1 LKGFSVKRILAAAAL
16 AAAMALPA
24 LPSMAAGTPSYG
36 SVKMSWSV
44 NTTAT
49 MTLAT
54 QYSAAGAQ
62 GLAAP
67 NLLPSAA
74 GVCAGSGTE
83 TAFNMTFGA
92 INPNLGA
99 AVGCLY
105 ANAVSASVTTNDSAG
120 FKVNEYL
127 DAAPAGGAGF
137 CAYPNGGA
145 AFPLTAAAVVQTAR
159 SGNPAAGTFA
169 GAVLTCPAPGQAVP
183 VGTGGALNA
192 GTTPGNPGT
201 ASLEFYSAATN
212 GINVVSNP
220 GQALTAVFAGQDI
233 QLNLPAGAPSTAAT
247 QSSYMTIQLFP
258 N

>member
-1 LKGFSVKRILAAAAL
+1 MKRILAAAAL
-16 AAAMALPA
+16 VAVIALPA

-44 NTTAT
+44 NTTAN

-67 NLLPSAA
+67 TLLPSALA
-74 GVCAGSGTE
+74 VCAGSGTE

-92 INPNLGA
+92 INPNLAA

-105 ANAVSASVTTNDSAG
+105 TNAVAASVTTNDSAG

-127 DAAPAGGAGF
+127 DAAPAGGAAF
-137 CAYPNGGA
+137 CAYGNGG
-145 AFPLTAAAVVQTAR
+145 AFPLTAGAVAQSTR
-159 SGNPAAGTFA
+159 SGNPAAGTFTGPGVVTCAA
-169 GAVLTCPAPGQAVP
+169 GGTQVP
-183 VGTGGALNA
+183 VGTGGVLNA

-233 QLNLPAGAPSTAAT
+233 QLNLPAGAASTVAT
-247 QSSYMTIQLFP
+247 QSSYMTVQLFP

>member
-16 AAAMALPA
+16 AAVIALPA

-44 NTTAT
+44 NTTAN

-67 NLLPSAA
+67 NLLPSALA
-74 GVCAGSGTE
+74 VCAGSGTE

-92 INPNLGA
+92 INPNLTA

-105 ANAVSASVTTNDSAG
+105 TNAVAASVTTNDSAG
-120 FKVNEYL
+120 FKINEYL
-127 DAAPAGGAGF
+127 DAAPAGGAAF
-137 CAYPNGGA
+137 CAYGNGGT
-145 AFPLTAAAVVQTAR
+145 FPLTAGAVVQSTRA
-159 SGNPAAGTFA
+159 GNPAAGTFT
-169 GAVLTCPAPGQAVP
+169 GPGVVTCTGGQQVP
-183 VGTGGALNA
+183 VGTGGTLNA

-212 GINVVSNP
+212 GLNVVSNP
-220 GQALTAVFAGQDI
+220 AQALTAVYAGQDI
-233 QLNLPAGAPSTAAT
+233 QLNLPAGAASTVAT
-247 QSSYMTIQLFP
+247 QSSYMTVQLFP